1 MVCTFD
7 QSIGQILSSNEKT
20 LFRHDQ
26 NNPALPNLLPSN
38 LSLSDAELFSYAQL
52 TASGGKSQRKAA
64 NRIAKQ
70 YHLQPWNN
78 KMRSI
83 FATSLDLEISSM
95 KMKLPNE
102 VKRDE
107 EIQKLQNVQ
116 EKYFMDLFANQSRDA
131 NRAFNLSSLAR
142 LSADV
147 GSDAAQLC
155 LELLEDIDNEYHM
168 PILGRGMNF

>member
-1 MVCTFD
+1 
-7 QSIGQILSSNEKT
+7 
-20 LFRHDQ
+20 
-26 NNPALPNLLPSN
+26 
-38 LSLSDAELFSYAQL
+38 
-52 TASGGKSQRKAA
+52 
-64 NRIAKQ
+64 
-70 YHLQPWNN
+70 
-78 KMRSI
+78 MRSI
-83 FATSLDLEISSM
+83 FATSLDLELSSM

-102 VKRDE
+102 VNRDE
-107 EIQKLQNVQ
+107 EITKLRNVQ

-168 PILGRGMNF
+168 PILGKDRSFVVSLLIS

>member
-1 MVCTFD
+1 
-7 QSIGQILSSNEKT
+7 
-20 LFRHDQ
+20 
-26 NNPALPNLLPSN
+26 
-38 LSLSDAELFSYAQL
+38 
-52 TASGGKSQRKAA
+52 
-64 NRIAKQ
+64 
-70 YHLQPWNN
+70 
-78 KMRSI
+78 MRSI

-102 VKRDE
+102 VNRDE

-168 PILGRGMNF
+168 PILGRGMNFRTASLLNRAVKF